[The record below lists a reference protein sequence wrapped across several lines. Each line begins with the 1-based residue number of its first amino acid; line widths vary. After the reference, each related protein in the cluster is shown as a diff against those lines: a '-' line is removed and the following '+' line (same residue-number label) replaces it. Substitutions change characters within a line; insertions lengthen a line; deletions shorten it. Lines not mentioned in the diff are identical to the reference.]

1 MSPPPPAQLDLLSAG
16 DDDTWVP
23 FRLDPVN
30 GKAKS
35 YTLFLALM
43 PEPHSAQRIAQVAE
57 DLRQRHGLK
66 SKCLDTDRLH
76 LTLHTVAQFDA
87 TFVSQRTVDATLA
100 AAARV
105 RCAPFSVTFDHA
117 KCFPHSDAYVLRS
130 DTGSDASIKHLR
142 QLLTLELRRVELRP
156 KATETP
162 HMTMLYDKH
171 KIEEHVI
178 DPLHWTA
185 TRFALI
191 LSHVGANH
199 HQHIAEWPLVGA

>member
-1 MSPPPPAQLDLLSAG
+1 MSPPPAQLDLLSGG

-23 FRLDPVN
+23 FMLDAVS

-35 YTLFLALM
+35 HTLFLALM
-43 PEPHSAQRIAQVAE
+43 PEPHSAQRIAQAAE
-57 DLRQRHGLK
+57 DLRQRHDLK
-66 SKCLDTDRLH
+66 SKCLDAKRLH
-76 LTLHTVAQFDA
+76 LTLHTVAHFEP
-87 TFVSQRTVDATLA
+87 TFVSQRTVDAAMA
-100 AAARV
+100 AAARI
-105 RCAPFSVTFDHA
+105 RCAPFSVAFDHA
-117 KCFPHSDAYVLRS
+117 KSFPNSDAFVLRS
-130 DTGSDASIKHLR
+130 DAGSDASIKHLR

-162 HMTMLYDKH
+162 HMTLLYDKH
-171 KIEEHVI
+171 KIEEHPI

-199 HQHIAEWPLVGA
+199 HQHIAEWPLVSA